1 MSQDLNYENGQRIKA
16 ARLRLGMSQF
26 AFAALIP
33 VDRAYLS
40 ELENGRQ
47 TVQEWHL
54 DKAEKIIGEHDENYN
69 AAKAPLPG
77 RRTVPAGASELRLV
91 LETIASALDAR
102 ARLKA
107 MEKIAAE
114 TRLSVGARSV
124 VAELLGAKA
133 RGISTF
139 KFPRK
144 ISGLSSKLT
153 AAQRAAAKKQQAL
166 GRRGSQAS

>member
-54 DKAEKIIGEHDENYN
+54 DKAEKIVGEHDENYK
-69 AAKAPLPG
+69 AKAPLPG
-77 RRTVPAGASELRLV
+77 RRTVAPGASELRLV
-91 LETIASALDAR
+91 LETIASALDSR
-102 ARLKA
+102 ARIKA

-124 VAELLGAKA
+124 CAELLGAKA

-139 KFPRK
+139 KFPKK

-166 GRRGSQAS
+166 GRRGSQGS